1 MDIEKA
7 RFNMVEQQIRPWDV
21 LDQDVLDLLFVVR
34 REEFA
39 PPEWRAM
46 AFTDMEI
53 PLTIG
58 GRRTGQVMLAPKVE
72 ARLLQSLG
80 LTGSESVLEVGA
92 GSGHMAALL
101 AHRSR
106 SVRTLE
112 IDAGLADFARANL
125 LRAGLPAVAVEHA
138 DGSTAPAAAAFD
150 AIVLSGAV
158 AAVPSAF
165 REALTVG
172 GRLVAIVGEAPV
184 MTARRITRVD
194 ATTFTDEPLFDTLAT
209 PLIGFPQAERFHF

>member
-1 MDIEKA
+1 M
-7 RFNMVEQQIRPWDV
+7 
-21 LDQDVLDLLFVVR
+21 
-34 REEFA
+34 
-39 PPEWRAM
+39 
-46 AFTDMEI
+46 
-53 PLTIG
+53 
-58 GRRTGQVMLAPKVE
+58 
-72 ARLLQSLG
+72 
-80 LTGSESVLEVGA
+80 
-92 GSGHMAALL
+92 
-101 AHRSR
+101 
-106 SVRTLE
+106 RTLE

-125 LRAGLPAVAVEHA
+125 HRAGLPAVAVEHA
-138 DGSTAPAAAAFD
+138 DGSVAPSSAFD

>member
-34 REEFA
+34 REDFV

-53 PLTIG
+53 PLTVA

-72 ARLLQSLG
+72 ARLLQSLA
-80 LTGSESVLEVGA
+80 LTGRESVLEIGA

-106 SVRTLE
+106 AVRTLE
-112 IDAGLADFARANL
+112 IDAGLADFARENL
-125 LRAGLPAVAVEHA
+125 RRAGLPAVTVEHA
-138 DGSTAPAAAAFD
+138 DGSAAPASTYD

-158 AAVPSAF
+158 AAVPAAF
-165 REALTVG
+165 REALSVG

-184 MTARRITRVD
+184 MTARRITRID
-194 ATTFTDEPLFDTLAT
+194 ATTFSDEPLFDTLAT
-209 PLIGFPQAERFHF
+209 PLAGFPQAERFHF